1 MSKIYFE
8 NAPVQETGFS
18 SHNHVDGVHCA
29 RFKVQMINKS
39 GPALGE
45 PSNEIF
51 GNFCPNQVTES
62 WDTQKN

>member
-8 NAPVQETGFS
+8 NAPVQETGVS

-39 GPALGE
+39 GPALVQE
-45 PSNEIF
+45 RDKAPSWI
-51 GNFCPNQVTES
+51 
-62 WDTQKN
+62 